1 MQKQT
6 TPSQNT
12 GFYLARVKDTHIEN
26 GQTFITL
33 FARLS
38 VKSPQSNKSV
48 WVEIEEVAWNQ
59 ASRRLQK
66 LPNGAYYYQISE
78 PIFRE
83 LERISKDQMETLYY
97 LTPLYQSVT
106 FKKLD

>member
-1 MQKQT
+1 MQKKT
-6 TPSQNT
+6 EPPKHI
-12 GFYLARVKDTHIEN
+12 GYYLSRVKDTHTEN

-38 VKSPQSNKSV
+38 IKTPQYTKSI
-48 WVEIEEVAWNQ
+48 WVDIEEVVWDQ

-66 LPNGAYYYQISE
+66 LPNGAYNYQLSE
-78 PIFRE
+78 PVFRE
-83 LERISKDQMETLYY
+83 LERVSRDQLEMLYY

-106 FKKLD
+106 FRKLE

>member
-6 TPSQNT
+6 EPSKQID
-12 GFYLARVKDTHIEN
+12 FYLSRVKDTHTEN

-38 VKSPQSNKSV
+38 IKTPQHNKSI
-48 WVEIEEVAWNQ
+48 WVDIEEVVWNQ

-66 LPNGAYYYQISE
+66 LPNGAYYYQLSE
-78 PIFRE
+78 PVFRE
-83 LERISKDQMETLYY
+83 LERVSRNQLEMLYY

-106 FKKLD
+106 FKRLE

>member
-6 TPSQNT
+6 EPPKHI
-12 GFYLARVKDTHIEN
+12 GYYLSRVKDTHVEN

-38 VKSPQSNKSV
+38 IKSPEHNTSV

-66 LPNGAYYYQISE
+66 LPNGAYNYQISE
-78 PIFRE
+78 QIFRE
-83 LERISKDQMETLYY
+83 LERISRDRLETLYY

-106 FKKLD
+106 FKRLR